1 MIEAIVLNPPTKR
14 RGRLSA
20 GELEALAGWPNS
32 RRTTRNPKRRIGR
45 MARAKTARGRAWQSH
60 VAKFGGDFRAAAQAW
75 RSVRKPAYAKNTWVD
90 DSPGHK
96 RAAKKAARRKGVGF
110 HSWMQRLGRKGGKK
124 RWSGKSKAAR
134 SRFMRSIRKGTK
146 RRGGRRKVA
155 ANILTNILTNKP
167 RRRGGRRYRRNFGI
181 LTNPFT
187 DTFKEL
193 FNKENLMDGA
203 MVAGGALGAIAVP
216 NLLMKVGAVAKMTP
230 DFLKRGWGNYALS
243 LLAGTAL
250 AGLANY
256 FGKKRLGRNLLIGT
270 IAGTAGRVVGEQ
282 LAPKLPVGVSAAL
295 TAPGKSGM
303 GADVD
308 AAVESAV
315 EQELA
320 RQGIEEYLLPDNS
333 ASLDDF
339 LTSEDVAAATMG
351 NLDDYLTASDL
362 VAAGGTVEGFSGQ
375 DAEEMEL

>member
-1 MIEAIVLNPPTKR
+1 MIEAIVLNPPTTR

-32 RRTTRNPKRRIGR
+32 RRTAHNPKRRTGR

-60 VAKFGGDFRAAAQAW
+60 VAKFGGDFRAAARSW
-75 RSVRKPAYAKNTWVD
+75 KSVRKPAYAKNTWVD
-90 DSPGHK
+90 DAPGHRK
-96 RAAKKAARRKGVGF
+96 AAKKSARRKGVGF

-134 SRFMRSIRKGTK
+134 SRFMRSIRKSTK
-146 RRGGRRKVA
+146 RRGGKRRVA

-167 RRRGGRRYRRNFGI
+167 RRRGGRSYRRNI

-193 FNKENLMDGA
+193 FNKENLLDGA
-203 MVAGGALGAIAVP
+203 MVASGALGAIAVP
-216 NLLMKVGAVAKMTP
+216 NLLMKVGPIAKMTP
-230 DFLKRGWGNYALS
+230 TFLKSGWGSYALG
-243 LLAGTAL
+243 LVAGTAL

-270 IAGTAGRVVGEQ
+270 IAGTVGRVVGEQ
-282 LAPKLPVGVSAAL
+282 LAPKLPAGVSAAL

-315 EQELA
+315 EAELA

-333 ASLDDF
+333 ASLDDY
-339 LTSEDVAAATMG
+339 LTTDDMAAAG
-351 NLDDYLTASDL
+351 VGDLEDYLTASDL
-362 VAAGGTVEGFSGQ
+362 VAAGGTVEDFAGADATDAGF
-375 DAEEMEL
+375 